1 MPAGMVIAIAVE
13 MALGKPRG
21 RLRLSVPDASRRAR
35 LLAWRLRM
43 GQR

>member
-1 MPAGMVIAIAVE
+1 MPAGMVMAIAVE

-21 RLRLSVPDASRRAR
+21 RLRLPVPDASRRAR
-35 LLAWRLRM
+35 LLAWRLRI